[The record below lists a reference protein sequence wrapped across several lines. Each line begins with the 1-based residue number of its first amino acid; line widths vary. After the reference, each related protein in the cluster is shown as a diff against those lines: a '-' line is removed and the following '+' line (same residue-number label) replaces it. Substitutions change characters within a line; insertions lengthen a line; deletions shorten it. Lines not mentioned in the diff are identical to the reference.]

1 MPVTLIKSAN
11 FGRRGRGLTT
21 VGYTIY
27 DNEGNES
34 QARTTSDIIE
44 LQVDAQPSGTFS
56 ASIDFSDDFRGTIVW
71 DTGTPLA
78 KRLYAIEQ
86 YNEIENSPD
95 IASIKTTVEANA
107 ANLDEVKTS
116 VKFTEQM
123 TSGRWSIDTTNKT
136 MTFFDDDN
144 ITEVAKFSLLNKSL
158 VLDTE
163 EVFHRLRNDNDTPI
177 ADLVEEA
184 FSEPGSE

>member
-1 MPVTLIKSAN
+1 
-11 FGRRGRGLTT
+11 
-21 VGYTIY
+21 
-27 DNEGNES
+27 
-34 QARTTSDIIE
+34 
-44 LQVDAQPSGTFS
+44 
-56 ASIDFSDDFRGTIVW
+56 
-71 DTGTPLA
+71 
-78 KRLYAIEQ
+78 AIEQ